1 MGLLTGKKLVI
12 TGISSNRSIAY
23 GIARACYNEGAELI
37 LTYNDERFKSR
48 LDRFAGEFGNA
59 AVYEL
64 DVVSDD
70 SIADATAKIAEHWP
84 EGFDGFLHSI
94 AFAPREA
101 IEGKFLDGL
110 SRKSF
115 LTAIEISSYSYAA
128 LAKAFLPLMQGHKA
142 SILTLS
148 YLGAEKVVPNYNT
161 MGVAKAAWKQRHGI
175 SLLILV
181 RWVSA
186 PMLFPVDRFER
197 WLQVVSKT
205 LRRCSRSQNR
215 SAPCASLCLW
225 KTSAIRPHSS
235 SRTMRQV
242 SRLKR
247 FMWMLDSMLLAVHS
261 QKKKRILTAPH
272 PNY

>member
-148 YLGAEKVVPNYNT
+148 YLGAGKVVPNYNT
-161 MGVAKAAWKQRHGI
+161 MGVAKAALEATTRYLAADLGPMGI
-175 SLLILV
+175 RANALSCGPVRTLAASGIKNFTKMLSQSEQISPLRKLVSLEDIGNTAAFFFSDYAASITAETLYVDAGFHALGCALPEEKKD
-181 RWVSA
+181 SDCAA
-186 PMLFPVDRFER
+186 P
-197 WLQVVSKT
+197 
-205 LRRCSRSQNR
+205 
-215 SAPCASLCLW
+215 
-225 KTSAIRPHSS
+225 
-235 SRTMRQV
+235 
-242 SRLKR
+242 
-247 FMWMLDSMLLAVHS
+247 
-261 QKKKRILTAPH
+261 
-272 PNY
+272 